1 MRPLLAILFLSGAA
15 AFAPARWAR
24 PLAPSQSSFCG
35 APHPA
40 LVARAPAA
48 SAPARRPGARAG
60 VSAVRMGLFGLGAP
74 EIAVIVVAAGFILGP
89 DKLTSMAKD
98 LGKVAGELK
107 DVPNEF
113 QEGLAEASDATV
125 APPAIAE
132 AAKAAAEPAAP
143 VVAEAKK
150 EEADEAKA

>member
-107 DVPNEF
+107 DVPKEF
-113 QEGLAEASDATV
+113 QEGIKEG
-125 APPAIAE
+125 E
-132 AAKAAAEPAAP
+132 AAKSAALPP
-143 VVAEAKK
+143 
-150 EEADEAKA
+150 ADEEKTDA